1 MRPSTDYAT
10 SSHFKTADTFGLQPV
25 ILGLATRPLLKIYL
39 ERVRPKVAPRGEN
52 PATARLFLT
61 SKGMPDK
68 NLGLHITRY
77 ARGLGLN
84 LTATAIRAIID
95 TSVVAEHRRG
105 NISDEMMAAT
115 FKVSG
120 HSQATSEKYYQR

>member
-1 MRPSTDYAT
+1 M
-10 SSHFKTADTFGLQPV
+10 
-25 ILGLATRPLLKIYL
+25 
-39 ERVRPKVAPRGEN
+39 VAPKGEN

-61 SKGMPDK
+61 SKGKPDK
-68 NLGLHITRY
+68 NIGLHITRY
-77 ARGLGLN
+77 ARGLGLK
-84 LTATAIRAIID
+84 LTATAIRAIVD

-105 NISDEMMAAT
+105 NISDEMMSAT